1 MPLKSLQGQH
11 QYKVTLT
18 QLNSFNLTF
27 IDGFI
32 LRQSNKML
40 SCTSQS
46 LKTGHTDHRLWVE
59 TSRMIRYVYTCTY
72 LFIGAKLWFRPAP
85 IKKHHFNI

>member
-46 LKTGHTDHRLWVE
+46 LKTDHTDHRLWVE

-72 LFIGAKLWFRPAP
+72 LFIGAKLWFNLCSNQKAS
-85 IKKHHFNI
+85 F